1 MFVEIDH
8 VAVVAATW
16 DDARE
21 VLLEKLGLELDEK
34 RSPLPDGVYFAPER
48 TNNYFLKVG
57 LGNTRVEVL
66 IPADTTSGTARFL
79 ARNGPGL
86 HHIGYACADVA
97 VEAARLEQSG
107 LRRIDIGPSPN
118 PNRLAAAFFH
128 PKSVNGILTEL
139 VPVYRERA

>member
-1 MFVEIDH
+1 MFVEVDH
-8 VAVVAATW
+8 IGIVARTW

-48 TNNYFLKVG
+48 TNNYFIKVG
-57 LGNTRVEVL
+57 LGKTRVEVL
-66 IPADTTSGTARFL
+66 IPVDTTSGTARFL

-97 VEAARLEQSG
+97 VEAERLEEAG
-107 LRRIDIGPSPN
+107 LRRIDIGPAADPK
-118 PNRLAAAFFH
+118 RLSAAFFH

-139 VPVYRERA
+139 VPVYRER